1 MANKLTRIE
10 IDSGMKEFIPKTGF
24 TGDDLKQIG
33 KKSKLKPSITI
44 RRQKLKDNFVPGTP
58 SREVESEFGIKIGKD
73 QQGVFFRKTFKRGG
87 DVMPARN
94 KKNFRPTKAG
104 AGMTKAGVAAYRRAN
119 PGSKLKTAVTGKVKP
134 GSKDAKRR
142 KSFCARS
149 LGQMKKFPKAA
160 KNPNSRL
167 RQARRRWKC

>member
-1 MANKLTRIE
+1 MMKYGGKTKKMMSGGGKTKGGAAGGKMSLAQIRKMLPPNYKLV
-10 IDSGMKEFIPKTGF
+10 KKTAQSM
-24 TGDDLKQIG
+24 TK
-33 KKSKLKPSITI
+33 
-44 RRQKLKDNFVPGTP
+44 
-58 SREVESEFGIKIGKD
+58 
-73 QQGVFFRKTFKRGG
+73 KRGSMKGYTIKSG
-87 DVMPARN
+87 D
-94 KKNFRPTKAG
+94 KRPTKSG
-104 AGMTKAGVAAYRRAN
+104 AGMTKKGVAKYRKEN

-149 LGQMKKFPKAA
+149 AGQMKKFPKAA

>member
-1 MANKLTRIE
+1 MANKLTRIQ
-10 IDSGMKEFIPKTGF
+10 IDTGTKDFTPKPYF
-24 TGDDLKQIG
+24 TDEDIR
-33 KKSKLKPSITI
+33 KSKSPGVKPSITI
-44 RRQKLKDNFVPGTP
+44 RRQKLKEEFVPGLPT
-58 SREVESEFGIKIGKD
+58 REVESEFGVHIGKD
-73 QQGVFFRKTFKRGG
+73 KKGFFFKKTFKRGG

>member
-44 RRQKLKDNFVPGTP
+44 RRLKLKDNFVPGTP
-58 SREVESEFGIKIGKD
+58 SQEVESEFGIKIGED
-73 QQGVFFRKTFKRGG
+73 QQGFFFKKTFKRGG

>member
-73 QQGVFFRKTFKRGG
+73 QQGVFFKKTFKRGG